1 MATTTH
7 VPGQSQFLRI
17 FSGSGVLQRWQS
29 YYVNQTVS
37 WNGQLWAYQAF
48 NADGIVAGDVSSEAS
63 LVVGLP
69 ATSITLPAVREAL
82 RFGHLVEVNQY
93 EFDPQQGDTA
103 PQAGQVL
110 IASYVGEVVGV
121 KGRFTWVEMEL
132 GSTLAPI
139 GIQVPPRTMT
149 SQLIGVPCQL

>member
-1 MATTTH
+1 MTVTA
-7 VPGQSQFLRI
+7 QSQFLRI
-17 FSGSGVLQRWQS
+17 VSGGGVLHRWQS
-29 YYVNQTVS
+29 YYVNQTVA
-37 WNGQLWAYQAF
+37 WDGQLWAYQPF

-69 ATSITLPAVREAL
+69 VTSITLLAVQDAL
-82 RFGHLVEVNQY
+82 RYGHLVEVSQY
-93 EFDPQQGDTA
+93 EFDPQQGNTV
-103 PQAGQVL
+103 PQDGQQQVAFY
-110 IASYVGEVVGV
+110 IGEVIGM
-121 KGRFTWVEMEL
+121 KGRFTWVEVEL